1 MRLFTSELVKKYKS
15 RTVVNHVTID
25 VKQGEIVGLLG
36 PNGAGKTTT
45 FYMIVGLIKP
55 NEGQIFLEDDNGK
68 ISELTNEPVYR
79 RAQMGVGYLAQE
91 ASVFRRLSVEDNI
104 KAVLEMTSYSKE
116 YQRERC
122 ESLIEEFRLQK
133 VRKSLGIQLSGG
145 ERRRT
150 EIARAVAINPAFILL
165 DEPFAGVDPIAVE
178 DIQSIVATL
187 KNKNIGVIITDH
199 NMDKSVS
206 VGSVKGIIAPPSSK
220 SYAQRAIALAL
231 LAQGKSILRNIE
243 FCKDT
248 RSALSCIEALG
259 ANVEVLDHNTIA
271 IEGGLRPQTN
281 TLQVGESG
289 LATRL
294 FTPIASLWHE
304 AVTIQG
310 EGTLLHRPM
319 IMMIEPL
326 RALGVEVR
334 DGGGYLPIEVK
345 GPIHGGEIEVDG
357 SISSQFITGLLLSL
371 PLAEDDT
378 TLHVTSPVSTPYID
392 MTIDT
397 ARLYGIEIM
406 QKEGDYTEFF
416 IEGGQKYT
424 PADISIEG
432 DWSGASSMLVAGA
445 IAGEVTVKNISTLS
459 KQADTAIIRALER
472 AGAGIINE
480 QDSITVSKRP
490 LKAFT
495 FDATNAPDLFPALA
509 ALAAAAEGVSTI
521 IGTSRLRHKESDR
534 AETLRQE
541 YEKLGI
547 EIDISEENVM
557 KIRGGKIKPAA
568 VFSHGDHRIAMS
580 LAISAL
586 RCEGE
591 VIIEQ
596 AESVEKSYPT
606 FFEDLE
612 SIIQR

>member
-1 MRLFTSELVKKYKS
+1 
-15 RTVVNHVTID
+15 
-25 VKQGEIVGLLG
+25 
-36 PNGAGKTTT
+36 
-45 FYMIVGLIKP
+45 
-55 NEGQIFLEDDNGK
+55 
-68 ISELTNEPVYR
+68 
-79 RAQMGVGYLAQE
+79 
-91 ASVFRRLSVEDNI
+91 
-104 KAVLEMTSYSKE
+104 
-116 YQRERC
+116 
-122 ESLIEEFRLQK
+122 
-133 VRKSLGIQLSGG
+133 
-145 ERRRT
+145 
-150 EIARAVAINPAFILL
+150 
-165 DEPFAGVDPIAVE
+165 
-178 DIQSIVATL
+178 
-187 KNKNIGVIITDH
+187 
-199 NMDKSVS
+199 MDKSVS
-206 VGSVKGIIAPPSSK
+206 AGCVKGIIAPPSSK

-231 LAQGKSILRNIE
+231 LSQGKSILRNIE

-259 ANVEVLDHNTIA
+259 AKVEILDESTIA
-271 IEGGLRPQTN
+271 IEGGLRPLSN
-281 TLQVGESG
+281 NLHVGESG

-304 AVTIQG
+304 AITIQG

-371 PLAEDDT
+371 PLAEEDT

-397 ARLYGIEIM
+397 ARIFGIEIM

-432 DWSGASSMLVAGA
+432 DWSGASTILVAGA

-472 AGAGIINE
+472 AGAGIIIE
-480 QDSITVSKRP
+480 HDSITVSKRP

-495 FDATNAPDLFPALA
+495 FDATNSPDLFPALA

-521 IGTSRLRHKESDR
+521 IGTSRLSHKESDR

-547 EIDISEENVM
+547 EIDISQEDVM
-557 KIRGGKIKPAA
+557 TIRGGKIKPAT

-580 LAISAL
+580 LAVSAL
-586 RCEGE
+586 RCDGE
-591 VIIEQ
+591 VVIEQ
-596 AESVEKSYPT
+596 AECVEKSYPT

-612 SIIQR
+612 SIIE

>member
-1 MRLFTSELVKKYKS
+1 
-15 RTVVNHVTID
+15 
-25 VKQGEIVGLLG
+25 
-36 PNGAGKTTT
+36 
-45 FYMIVGLIKP
+45 
-55 NEGQIFLEDDNGK
+55 
-68 ISELTNEPVYR
+68 
-79 RAQMGVGYLAQE
+79 
-91 ASVFRRLSVEDNI
+91 
-104 KAVLEMTSYSKE
+104 
-116 YQRERC
+116 
-122 ESLIEEFRLQK
+122 
-133 VRKSLGIQLSGG
+133 
-145 ERRRT
+145 
-150 EIARAVAINPAFILL
+150 
-165 DEPFAGVDPIAVE
+165 
-178 DIQSIVATL
+178 
-187 KNKNIGVIITDH
+187 
-199 NMDKSVS
+199 MDKSVS
-206 VGSVKGIIAPPSSK
+206 AGSVKGIIAPPSSK

-259 ANVEVLDHNTIA
+259 AKVEVLDHNTIA

-472 AGAGIINE
+472 AGAGIIIE

-490 LKAFT
+490 LKAFS

-557 KIRGGKIKPAA
+557 KIRGGNIKPAV

-580 LAISAL
+580 LAVSAL

>member
-1 MRLFTSELVKKYKS
+1 
-15 RTVVNHVTID
+15 
-25 VKQGEIVGLLG
+25 
-36 PNGAGKTTT
+36 
-45 FYMIVGLIKP
+45 
-55 NEGQIFLEDDNGK
+55 
-68 ISELTNEPVYR
+68 
-79 RAQMGVGYLAQE
+79 
-91 ASVFRRLSVEDNI
+91 
-104 KAVLEMTSYSKE
+104 
-116 YQRERC
+116 
-122 ESLIEEFRLQK
+122 
-133 VRKSLGIQLSGG
+133 
-145 ERRRT
+145 
-150 EIARAVAINPAFILL
+150 
-165 DEPFAGVDPIAVE
+165 
-178 DIQSIVATL
+178 
-187 KNKNIGVIITDH
+187 
-199 NMDKSVS
+199 MDKSVS
-206 VGSVKGIIAPPSSK
+206 AGSVKGIIAPPSSK

-259 ANVEVLDHNTIA
+259 AKVEVLDHNTIA

-472 AGAGIINE
+472 AGAGIIIE

-490 LKAFT
+490 LKAFS

-580 LAISAL
+580 LAVSAL

>member
-1 MRLFTSELVKKYKS
+1 
-15 RTVVNHVTID
+15 
-25 VKQGEIVGLLG
+25 
-36 PNGAGKTTT
+36 
-45 FYMIVGLIKP
+45 
-55 NEGQIFLEDDNGK
+55 
-68 ISELTNEPVYR
+68 
-79 RAQMGVGYLAQE
+79 
-91 ASVFRRLSVEDNI
+91 
-104 KAVLEMTSYSKE
+104 
-116 YQRERC
+116 
-122 ESLIEEFRLQK
+122 
-133 VRKSLGIQLSGG
+133 
-145 ERRRT
+145 
-150 EIARAVAINPAFILL
+150 
-165 DEPFAGVDPIAVE
+165 
-178 DIQSIVATL
+178 
-187 KNKNIGVIITDH
+187 
-199 NMDKSVS
+199 MDKSVS
-206 VGSVKGIIAPPSSK
+206 AGCVKGIIAPPSSK

-231 LAQGKSILRNIE
+231 LSQGKSILRNIE

-259 ANVEVLDHNTIA
+259 AKVEILDESTIA
-271 IEGGLRPQTN
+271 IEGGLRPLSN
-281 TLQVGESG
+281 TLHVGDSG

-304 AVTIQG
+304 AITIQG

-371 PLAEDDT
+371 PLAEEDT

-397 ARLYGIEIM
+397 ARIFGIEIM

-432 DWSGASSMLVAGA
+432 DWSGASTILVAGA

-472 AGAGIINE
+472 AGAGIIIE
-480 QDSITVSKRP
+480 HDSITVSKRP

-495 FDATNAPDLFPALA
+495 FDATNSPDLFPALA

-521 IGTSRLRHKESDR
+521 IGTSRLSHKESDR

-547 EIDISEENVM
+547 EIDISQEDVM
-557 KIRGGKIKPAA
+557 TIRGGKIKPAT

-580 LAISAL
+580 LAVSAL
-586 RCEGE
+586 RCDGE
-591 VIIEQ
+591 VVIEQ
-596 AESVEKSYPT
+596 AECVEKSYPT

-612 SIIQR
+612 SIIE

>member
-1 MRLFTSELVKKYKS
+1 
-15 RTVVNHVTID
+15 
-25 VKQGEIVGLLG
+25 
-36 PNGAGKTTT
+36 
-45 FYMIVGLIKP
+45 
-55 NEGQIFLEDDNGK
+55 
-68 ISELTNEPVYR
+68 
-79 RAQMGVGYLAQE
+79 
-91 ASVFRRLSVEDNI
+91 
-104 KAVLEMTSYSKE
+104 
-116 YQRERC
+116 
-122 ESLIEEFRLQK
+122 
-133 VRKSLGIQLSGG
+133 
-145 ERRRT
+145 
-150 EIARAVAINPAFILL
+150 
-165 DEPFAGVDPIAVE
+165 
-178 DIQSIVATL
+178 
-187 KNKNIGVIITDH
+187 
-199 NMDKSVS
+199 MDKSVS
-206 VGSVKGIIAPPSSK
+206 AGCVKGIIAPPSSK

-231 LAQGKSILRNIE
+231 LSQGKSILRNIE

-259 ANVEVLDHNTIA
+259 AKVEILDESTIA
-271 IEGGLRPQTN
+271 IEGGLRPLSN
-281 TLQVGESG
+281 TLHVGESG

-304 AVTIQG
+304 AITIQG

-371 PLAEDDT
+371 PLAEEDT

-397 ARLYGIEIM
+397 ARIFGIEIM

-424 PADISIEG
+424 SADISIEG
-432 DWSGASSMLVAGA
+432 DWSGASTILVAGA

-472 AGAGIINE
+472 AGAGIIIE
-480 QDSITVSKRP
+480 HDSITVSKRP

-495 FDATNAPDLFPALA
+495 FDATNSPDLFPALA

-521 IGTSRLRHKESDR
+521 IGTSRLSHKESDR

-547 EIDISEENVM
+547 EIDISQEDVM
-557 KIRGGKIKPAA
+557 TIRGGKIKPAT

-580 LAISAL
+580 LAVSAL
-586 RCEGE
+586 RCDGE
-591 VIIEQ
+591 VVIEQ
-596 AESVEKSYPT
+596 AECVEKSYPT

-612 SIIQR
+612 SIIE